1 MTQSYQKYQVTEI
14 KTSDP
19 VRIVVLL
26 YEGAIK
32 NLNQTIRLWKSDN
45 AAAASAKLLKTQ
57 EIIRYL
63 SSTLDFEKGG
73 EISQNLARLYDY
85 MRDQLN
91 EANINKDEALTEGV
105 IALLQTLLDGWQGIA
120 GQQAEA
126 NANANAEP
134 AQTVQAAAPSEHIA
148 PPAQPQP
155 ARTPAS
161 RGYGNA
167 AAAAKRPA
175 PSPLDTEANSK
186 ISFVVG

>member
-1 MTQSYQKYQVTEI
+1 MSQSYQKYQVTEI

-19 VRIVVLL
+19 VKIVVLL

-32 NLNQTIRLWKSDN
+32 NLNQTIRLWEADN
-45 AAAASAKLLKTQ
+45 SATASAKLMKTQ

-73 EISQNLARLYDY
+73 EIAGNLERLYDY

-91 EANINKDEALTEGV
+91 EANIKKDAALTESV

-126 NANANAEP
+126 TVAEDAMVAP
-134 AQTVQAAAPSEHIA
+134 AALPVAVA

-155 ARTPAS
+155 SRSPAA
-161 RGYGNA
+161 RGYGA
-167 AAAAKRPA
+167 SPRVARQPD
-175 PSPLDTEANSK
+175 PSVEAEANSK